1 MPTVIPSRCMELA
14 AYRKLEVTSLASPK
28 SDHQDASPIR
38 IGTALKGNTTPKCLQ
53 DLAESLALH

>member
-1 MPTVIPSRCMELA
+1 MELAA

-28 SDHQDASPIR
+28 SDHQDAPPIR
-38 IGTALKGNTTPKCLQ
+38 IWTASKGNTTPKRLQ